1 MIAYVVRRVVQAII
15 IVVIVSLLVFLVMR
29 LMPGDPLL
37 MYLTSERFQ
46 QMSEEQLQQ
55 ERHNYGLDKSLPAQ
69 YFDWVNGIFHG
80 NLGESIL
87 QRRSVLYLIGQRAPV
102 TLYIGVISFVLGI
115 ALGIVA
121 GVLSAVRRGKT
132 VDLVMTLL
140 ANIGITIPAF
150 WLAIMMIYLFGLKLG
165 WLPTHGFTSPF
176 DDFWLS
182 TKQIIMPVICGCIF
196 TVGGVARQTRS
207 SMLEVLRQDYVRTAW
222 AKGLEERVIIVR
234 HTLKNGLIPVFTLTG
249 MQVAGILGGSVIME
263 TVFSIAGMGRL
274 AVDAL
279 FGLDFAVV
287 QAIVLISAV
296 MIVTA
301 NLIVDIS
308 YGWLDPRIRLE

>member
-1 MIAYVVRRVVQAII
+1 MIAYVTRRVIQSVII
-15 IVVIVSLLVFLVMR
+15 IVIVSLLVFLVMR

-46 QMSEEQLQQ
+46 QLSEEQLQ
-55 ERHNYGLDKSLPAQ
+55 EIRHEYRLDKSLPAQ
-69 YFDWVNGIFHG
+69 YIDWVVDLFHG

-87 QRRSVLYLIGQRAPV
+87 QRRSVTYLIARRAPV
-102 TLYIGVISFVLGI
+102 TLYIGVLSFVLGTF
-115 ALGIVA
+115 LGIVA
-121 GVLSAVRRGKT
+121 GVLAAIRRGKT
-132 VDLVMTLL
+132 MDLVMTLF

-150 WLAIMMIYLFGLKLG
+150 WLAIMLIYLFGLKLG

-176 DDFWLS
+176 EDFWLS

-196 TVGGVARQTRS
+196 TLGGVARQTRS

-222 AKGLEERVIIVR
+222 SKGLEERVIIVR
-234 HTLKNGLIPVFTLTG
+234 HTLKNGLIPIFTLTG
-249 MQVAGILGGSVIME
+249 MQIAGILGGSVIME

-287 QAIVLISAV
+287 QAIVLISAF

-301 NLIVDIS
+301 NLIVDVS

>member
-1 MIAYVVRRVVQAII
+1 MIAYVIRRFVQSII
-15 IVVIVSLLVFLVMR
+15 IVVIVSMLVFLVMR

-37 MYLTSERFQ
+37 MYLTSDRYQ
-46 QMSEEQLQQ
+46 AMTEEQLQQ
-55 ERHNYGLDKSLPAQ
+55 IRHEYGLDKALPLQ
-69 YFDWVNGIFHG
+69 YVDWVGGLFHG
-80 NLGESIL
+80 DLGESIL
-87 QRRSVLYLIGQRAPV
+87 QRRSVNYLIARRAPV
-102 TLYIGVISFVLGI
+102 TLYIGVISFVLGTF
-115 ALGIVA
+115 LGIVM
-121 GVLSAVRRGKT
+121 GVVSAVRRGKT
-132 VDLVMTLL
+132 SDLVMTLL

-150 WLAIMMIYLFGLKLG
+150 WLAIMLIYLFGLKLG

-182 TKQIIMPVICGCIF
+182 TKQIIMPVLCGCIF

-207 SMLEVLRQDYVRTAW
+207 SMLEVLRQDYIRTAW
-222 AKGLEERVIIVR
+222 SKGLTERAIIIR
-234 HTLKNGLIPVFTLTG
+234 HTLKNGLIPIFTLTG
-249 MQVAGILGGSVIME
+249 MQIAGILGGSVLME
-263 TVFSIAGMGRL
+263 TVFNIAGMGRL

-279 FGLDFAVV
+279 FGLDYAVV

-301 NLIVDIS
+301 NLLVDIS

>member
-1 MIAYVVRRVVQAII
+1 MITYIIRRLIQSVI
-15 IVVIVSLLVFLVMR
+15 IVVIVSMLVFLVMR

-37 MYLTSERFQ
+37 MYLTSERFEQ
-46 QMSEEQLQQ
+46 LSEEQLQQ
-55 ERHNYGLDKSLPAQ
+55 LRHEYGLDKSLPAQ
-69 YFDWVNGIFHG
+69 YLDWVNNLFHG
-80 NLGESIL
+80 DLGQSIL
-87 QRRSVLYLIGQRAPV
+87 QRRSVNYLIANRAPV
-102 TLYIGVISFVLGI
+102 TLYIGVISFVLGTF
-115 ALGIVA
+115 LGIVA

-132 VDLVMTLL
+132 LDLVMTLF

-150 WLAIMMIYLFGLKLG
+150 WLAVMLIYVFGLKLG

-182 TKQIIMPVICGCIF
+182 TKQIILPVICGSIF
-196 TVGGVARQTRS
+196 TIGGVARQTRS
-207 SMLEVLRQDYVRTAW
+207 SMLETLRQDYIRTAW
-222 AKGLEERVIIVR
+222 SKGLTERVIIAR
-234 HTLKNGLIPVFTLTG
+234 HTLKNGLIPIFTLTG
-249 MQVAGILGGSVIME
+249 MQIASILGGSVIME

-296 MIVTA
+296 MIVVA
-301 NLIVDIS
+301 NLVVDIS